1 MASKEHKELANIIKE
16 VHASLRKSS
25 LEVGAENAWREHCKN
40 KNILSKYA
48 ESMHKLATTHWEKT
62 CGSEHSEAISRIEWT
77 ADLVHSYFLQ
87 KCYLSHRLKEY
98 EIAVKMNIE
107 ITMEE
112 HFAEPLKLI
121 DVGSCYNPFQKYSFF
136 DVLAVDLCPAN
147 MSVYECDF
155 LEVPCGAS
163 LKKTAKKIN
172 QLPTQHFDIVTF
184 CFLLEYLPSS
194 CLRIKACIKAYDI
207 LKPGG
212 ILVINTPDS
221 KHVGANGKLMKN
233 WRYTLA
239 CIGFSRIKYE
249 KFKHMHCMAFRKS
262 LNKDV
267 AIRWATLHKDT
278 NMEFTLHIPQ
288 DFNMK
293 QENQSLPENVHWES
307 TAAAEDF
314 NELPFKDIP
323 YIL

>member
-1 MASKEHKELANIIKE
+1 MATKEHKHLANIVKE
-16 VHASLRKSS
+16 IHASLRKSS
-25 LEVGAENAWREHCKN
+25 LEVGAENAWRDHCKN

-48 ESMHKLATTHWEKT
+48 ECMQKLATTHWEEN
-62 CGSEHSEAISRIEWT
+62 CASEHSEATSRIKWT
-77 ADLVHSYFLQ
+77 ADLAYSYFMKKL
-87 KCYLSHRLKEY
+87 YLSHRFKEC
-98 EIAVKMNIE
+98 EIAVKMNTE

-112 HFAEPLKLI
+112 NFSEPLKLI
-121 DVGSCYNPFQKYSFF
+121 DVGSCYNPFKKYIFF

-147 MSVYECDF
+147 ASVYECDF
-155 LEVPCGAS
+155 LDVPCGAS
-163 LKKTAKKIN
+163 LKQTSNKIQ
-172 QLPTQHFDIVTF
+172 QLPSHNFDIVTF
-184 CFLLEYLPSS
+184 CFLLEYIPSS
-194 CLRIKACIKAYDI
+194 PLRIKACVKAYDI

-262 LNKDV
+262 LSKNV
-267 AIRWATLHKDT
+267 AVRWATVHKDA

-288 DFNMK
+288 DFTK
-293 QENQSLPENVHWES
+293 IQEENQSHPENLHQTTTV
-307 TAAAEDF
+307 AAEDF
-314 NELPFKDIP
+314 NELPFKD
-323 YIL
+323 LE